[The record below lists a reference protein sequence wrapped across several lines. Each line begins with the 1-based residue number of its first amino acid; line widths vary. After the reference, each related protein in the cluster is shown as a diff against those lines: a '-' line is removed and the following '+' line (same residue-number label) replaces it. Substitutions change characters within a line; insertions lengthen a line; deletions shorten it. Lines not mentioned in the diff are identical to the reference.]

1 MATGAGM
8 LWWPVQQG
16 FFRAVMIKTR
26 RKAAVI
32 VAILTAVLALAVIIA
47 GGALRKIPE
56 KALLKVLSE
65 RVDLEVKNVHYTEV
79 GDSGMKWEIMADSA
93 RYQKKEN
100 LAVFDKVTVRLVMK
114 DGRVFLMTGDR
125 GRLNTA
131 SRDIEIEG
139 DVRIVSEN
147 GDRFTTERIR
157 YINNG
162 KLIETDQPVVMENRG
177 ARISGVGMVFSL
189 EGKKVS
195 LLSQVRASSGGK

>member
-1 MATGAGM
+1 MRQGRFNG
-8 LWWPVQQG
+8 G

-26 RKAAVI
+26 RKTAFS
-32 VAILTAVLALAVIIA
+32 VAILAAVLSLAAIFAV
-47 GGALRKIPE
+47 GTLRKTPG

-65 RVDLEVKNVHYTEV
+65 KVDLEVKNVRYTEV

-100 LAVFDKVTVRLVMK
+100 LAFFENVTVRLVMK
-114 DGRVFLMTGDR
+114 DGSAFLLTGDR
-125 GRLNTA
+125 GRFQTV
-131 SRDIEIEG
+131 SRDMEIEG

-147 GDRFTTERIR
+147 GDRFTTDRIR
-157 YINNG
+157 YVNKG
-162 KLIETDQPVVMENRG
+162 KLIETDRPVVMENRG